1 VTTQRLSSGGP
12 WEARYGYCRAVVVDR
27 QVWVSGC
34 TAMDAGDAAAQ
45 TRAAF
50 GVALLALS
58 KVGGGAANVVRT
70 RMYVVDRADADAV
83 ASVHGELF
91 GAHPPASTLVV
102 VAGLL
107 EPAMRVEVE
116 LEAHLD
122 AS

>member
-1 VTTQRLSSGGP
+1 MTAQRLSSGGP
-12 WEARYGYCRAVVVDR
+12 WEERYGYCRAVVVGR

-34 TAMDAGDAAAQ
+34 TAMEAGDAAAQ

-50 GVALLALS
+50 GVALDALTR
-58 KVGGGAANVVRT
+58 VGGSAADVVRT
-70 RMYVVDRADADAV
+70 RMYIVDRADADAV
-83 ASVHGELF
+83 ASVPGELF
-91 GAHPPASTLVV
+91 GVHPPASTLVV

-116 LEAHLD
+116 LDAHLD

>member
-1 VTTQRLSSGGP
+1 
-12 WEARYGYCRAVVVDR
+12 
-27 QVWVSGC
+27 
-34 TAMDAGDAAAQ
+34 MDAGDAAAQ

-50 GVALLALS
+50 EVALAALS
-58 KVGGGAANVVRT
+58 KVGGTAANVVRT
-70 RMYVVDRADADAV
+70 RMYVIDRADADAV

-116 LEAHLD
+116 LEAHLG